1 MRKLLLALSLACLL
15 PLVGSEAAFAQT
27 NQPAYNQGSTQS
39 VAINVA
45 SAGTTQLVA
54 ASTRNQWIYVSHW
67 DVIASGTGTVQLEYG
82 TGTTCGTG
90 TTILTGAYS
99 LTAQNGL
106 SAGDGSGWILFVP
119 SNNALC
125 IVTTVAAAGSLAYA
139 QW

>member
-1 MRKLLLALSLACLL
+1 MRKLLLALACLL
-15 PLVGSEAAFAQT
+15 PLVGSGEAFAQT

-39 VAINVA
+39 VAISV
-45 SAGTTQLVA
+45 SSGTTQLVA

-82 TGTTCGTG
+82 TGTACASG
-90 TTILTGAYS
+90 TTALTGAYS
-99 LTAQNGL
+99 LTAQTGL

-125 IVTTVAAAGSLAYA
+125 IATTVAAAGSLAFA